1 LQSAKAKLQIE
12 LAEQMQKTKF
22 IIEAENI
29 SYNFP
34 GKKLFDNFTFKVK
47 KGEKIAIIGETGS
60 GKSTLL
66 DIILGLLEPSK
77 GEVVVNSASLLSS
90 LDLSRFYSYVPQQPF
105 LIDGTIF
112 QNIIFGKEE
121 RLDIQRDDNII
132 SALEKSCCKEFVDK
146 LEDGLEATVGENG
159 IKLSLGQRQRLSLA
173 RALYRNSKLLVMDE
187 PTSAL
192 DPKIEEEVI
201 LNLCKYFK
209 DWHAFIGCCFLSILA

>member
-1 LQSAKAKLQIE
+1 
-12 LAEQMQKTKF
+12 
-22 IIEAENI
+22 
-29 SYNFP
+29 
-34 GKKLFDNFTFKVK
+34 V
-47 KGEKIAIIGETGS
+47 
-60 GKSTLL
+60 
-66 DIILGLLEPSK
+66 
-77 GEVVVNSASLLSS
+77 SASLLSS

-209 DWHAFIGCCFLSILA
+209 DITIIMVTHKYDILKKFDTVYKLEHKKLIKVKKI